1 MELDFLY
8 FIYILLIYPF
18 LNKFIRK
25 KEILLLFAIIPL
37 FIVLGFQVGI
47 GEDYYSYIK
56 IFHGEKIFSYSR
68 GPLFKLIINYLK
80 IIFNKERSM
89 FIVIA
94 LIQSFLYYQIVYKL
108 YKNKLIENISIFIL
122 LTIVCTYFY
131 LMMFNGLRSSLGA
144 LFIVLSVLFLL
155 ENKFIKNFATILLG
169 SLFHPSVIIWIG
181 IFCLKKYLYR
191 KKSIFFFVTYFL
203 SNYIL
208 NKLQVIR
215 KTAKIIYDL
224 QIDIPYRWYLVSE
237 HMFPYV
243 KKYGIAITINMF
255 LFLFSLYFYNKEKN
269 KRKIFLYN
277 IGYLFFGLRLLFA
290 NIPIFSRLLTPSEL
304 FQTYVIYKLIEKTLN
319 KKWLYTGAL
328 VILFYILSFIIGR
341 AFY

>member
-94 LIQSFLYYQIVYKL
+94 L
-108 YKNKLIENISIFIL
+108 
-122 LTIVCTYFY
+122 
-131 LMMFNGLRSSLGA
+131 
-144 LFIVLSVLFLL
+144 
-155 ENKFIKNFATILLG
+155 
-169 SLFHPSVIIWIG
+169 
-181 IFCLKKYLYR
+181 
-191 KKSIFFFVTYFL
+191 
-203 SNYIL
+203 
-208 NKLQVIR
+208 
-215 KTAKIIYDL
+215 
-224 QIDIPYRWYLVSE
+224 
-237 HMFPYV
+237 
-243 KKYGIAITINMF
+243 
-255 LFLFSLYFYNKEKN
+255 
-269 KRKIFLYN
+269 
-277 IGYLFFGLRLLFA
+277 
-290 NIPIFSRLLTPSEL
+290 
-304 FQTYVIYKLIEKTLN
+304 
-319 KKWLYTGAL
+319 
-328 VILFYILSFIIGR
+328 
-341 AFY
+341 